1 MAPDNGARNWEPGR
15 GCPMMDGM
23 SAPFP
28 IQIRDESIRLGQLL
42 KLASLAED
50 GIQAKEF
57 IENGLVKVNGEIET
71 RRGRQVR
78 PGDTVEVNGESVVVE
93 AR

>member
-1 MAPDNGARNWEPGR
+1 
-15 GCPMMDGM
+15 M
-23 SAPFP
+23 SPESES

-78 PGDTVEVNGESVVVE
+78 PGDAVEVNGETVLVE
-93 AR
+93 GR

>member
-1 MAPDNGARNWEPGR
+1 
-15 GCPMMDGM
+15 M
-23 SAPFP
+23 SPASES

-78 PGDTVEVNGESVVVE
+78 PGDAVEVNGETVLVE
-93 AR
+93 GR

>member
-1 MAPDNGARNWEPGR
+1 M
-15 GCPMMDGM
+15 
-23 SAPFP
+23 
-28 IQIRDESIRLGQLL
+28 GQLL

-71 RRGRQVR
+71 RRGRQIR
-78 PGDTVEVNGESVVVE
+78 PGDTVEVNGESVQVE

>member
-1 MAPDNGARNWEPGR
+1 
-15 GCPMMDGM
+15 M

-50 GIQAKEF
+50 GVQAKEF

-78 PGDTVEVNGESVVVE
+78 PGDTVEVNGESVVIE

>member
-1 MAPDNGARNWEPGR
+1 MG
-15 GCPMMDGM
+15 GM

-93 AR
+93 TR

>member
-1 MAPDNGARNWEPGR
+1 
-15 GCPMMDGM
+15 M

>member
-1 MAPDNGARNWEPGR
+1 
-15 GCPMMDGM
+15 M
-23 SAPFP
+23 SEPFP

-71 RRGRQVR
+71 RRGRQIR
-78 PGDTVEVNGESVVVE
+78 PGDTVEVNGESVQVE